1 LGYSARYHAA
11 SLAAVFLALAIGI
24 LIGVGLGGNVLS
36 GTEESLRD
44 SLEGD
49 IDEARAEADDLRTDL
64 ERERA
69 FSSRAYPALVGDS
82 LRGRR
87 IGVLAFGELPSDL
100 ASDVEEALEPTGGEL
115 VEVAVAVIPP
125 DADALASQ
133 LGPGRLSLADEDPA
147 VLEELGLRLG
157 SQFVLG
163 DGGQLEKVRNI
174 LFSRLSGEG
183 GELDGVILVRGPE
196 PELEPENRAAADA
209 LESGLVGGV
218 AETGVPAVG
227 VERSDAEDSSV
238 SFFQPQGVTTVDS
251 VDLTS
256 GQAAMVFAMLGAKGN
271 FGIKSSAN
279 SLLPEL
285 LDPSGAVGR
294 SR

>member
-163 DGGQLEKVRNI
+163 DGGQLEKVRNS
-174 LFSRLSGEG
+174 LFSRSSGEG

>member
-36 GTEESLRD
+36 DTEESLRD

-49 IDEARAEADDLRTDL
+49 IDEARTEADDLRTDL

-69 FSSRAYPALVGDS
+69 FSSRAYPALVGDR

-100 ASDVEEALEPTGGEL
+100 ASDVEDALEPTGGEL
-115 VEVAVAVIPP
+115 VAVAVAVIPP
-125 DADALASQ
+125 DVDTLASQ
-133 LGPGRLSLADEDPA
+133 LGPGRFSQAGEDPGP
-147 VLEELGLRLG
+147 LEELGLQLG
-157 SQFVLG
+157 SEFVLG
-163 DGGQLEKVRNI
+163 DGGQLEKVRSS
-174 LFSRLSGEG
+174 LFSRSSGEG
-183 GELDGVILVRGPE
+183 GELDGVVLVKGPE
-196 PELEPENRAAADA
+196 PDLEPDDRAAADA

-227 VERSDAEDSSV
+227 VERSDTENSSV
-238 SFFQPQGVTTVDS
+238 SFFQPLGVTTVDS

-256 GQAAMVFAMLGAKGN
+256 GQAAMVFGLLGAEGS

-285 LDPSGAVGR
+285 LEPSGGVD

>member
-36 GTEESLRD
+36 DTEESLRD

-69 FSSRAYPALVGDS
+69 FSSRAYPALVGDR
-82 LRGRR
+82 LQGER
-87 IGVLAFGELPSDL
+87 IGLLAFGDLPSDL
-100 ASDVEEALEPTGGEL
+100 ASDVEDALDPTGGEL
-115 VEVAVAVIPP
+115 VEVAVVVMPP
-125 DADALASQ
+125 DTTALAAQ
-133 LGPGRLSLADEDPA
+133 LGPGRFARLGEETAA
-147 VLEELGLRLG
+147 LEELGRRLG

-163 DGGQLEKVRNI
+163 DGGQLEKLRNS
-174 LFSRLSGEG
+174 LFSRSSGEG
-183 GELDGVILVRGPE
+183 GELDGVVLVRGAE
-196 PELEPENRAAADA
+196 PDLEPEDRAAADD
-209 LESGLVGGV
+209 LESGLVSGV

-238 SFFQPQGVTTVDS
+238 SFFQPRGVTTVDS

-256 GQAAMVFAMLGAKGN
+256 GQAAMVFALLGAKGN

-285 LDPSGAVGR
+285 LEPSGEADR

>member
-163 DGGQLEKVRNI
+163 DGGQLEKVRNS
-174 LFSRLSGEG
+174 LFSRSSGEG

-256 GQAAMVFAMLGAKGN
+256 GQAAMVFAILGAKGN